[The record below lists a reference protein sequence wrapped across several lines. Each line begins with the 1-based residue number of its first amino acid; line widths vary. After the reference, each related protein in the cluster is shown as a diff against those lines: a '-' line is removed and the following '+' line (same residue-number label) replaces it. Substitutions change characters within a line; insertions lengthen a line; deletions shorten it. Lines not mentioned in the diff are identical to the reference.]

1 MFPLGVAGQSVGA
14 PKAGVRLGGVD
25 LVLPAGLS
33 VVPLPWRPDK
43 KSGRRGVPRMRASN
57 RNNARL
63 LVAVIRAGGA
73 VAIGAR
79 SVAIV
84 QQQAGHAVVVSSG
97 NSSAAGPTSTTTTTP
112 LMAV

>member
-1 MFPLGVAGQSVGA
+1 
-14 PKAGVRLGGVD
+14 
-25 LVLPAGLS
+25 
-33 VVPLPWRPDK
+33 
-43 KSGRRGVPRMRASN
+43 MRASN

-63 LVAVIRAGGA
+63 LVAVIRASGA

-97 NSSAAGPTSTTTTTP
+97 NSSAAGPTSTTTTP
-112 LMAV
+112 LMAVPLLKGPAPLPTEEQSPSAP